1 MSRKN
6 QFSPVASDCIE
17 RIRDLAEQFMDR
29 KLPMEARKRVLL
41 ELELHQLTLQEAFRY
56 RRAHGPTLG
65 GADSDAYF
73 NEKLGGMME
82 FARMAVNPQEREGY
96 TPEKIIEHLS
106 HYSHRVAQLV
116 ATDWS
121 SRSRRPVSDTALKDS
136 SFEHR
141 EALQRLATR

>member
-6 QFSPVASDCIE
+6 QFSPVARDCIE
-17 RIRDLAEQFMDR
+17 RVRDLAEQFNRR

-41 ELELHQLTLQEAFRY
+41 ELELHQSTLQEAFHY
-56 RRAHGPTLG
+56 RRKHGPTLG
-65 GADSDAYF
+65 GADSENYF

-82 FARMAVNPQEREGY
+82 FARMAVSPQERGGY
-96 TPEKIIEHLS
+96 TPEKIIENLS
-106 HYSHRVAQLV
+106 HFSHRVAQLV
-116 ATDWS
+116 AADWS
-121 SRSRRPVSDTALKDS
+121 SRSRRPVSDTTLKDS